1 MVANNEYSD
10 FALLKLVESV
20 RNIPAYIPYYL
31 GWNRSS
37 SLPTKRTVIHHPR
50 GDIKKI
56 AIDNNTLG
64 KAINNTHWKATYDVG
79 TTERGSSG
87 APLLNQNKL
96 VVGQLHSGGIG
107 CNISD
112 NYGRF
117 DV

>member
-31 GWNRSS
+31 GWTRSS

-64 KAINNTHWKATYDVG
+64 
-79 TTERGSSG
+79 
-87 APLLNQNKL
+87 
-96 VVGQLHSGGIG
+96 
-107 CNISD
+107 
-112 NYGRF
+112 
-117 DV
+117 